1 MMACAARK
9 AIRGSESVTVMVMR
23 LVLGTTAVS
32 MVPSK
37 EEMSVSCMMVL
48 RMMELFSS
56 SVNSPA
62 RLLVEDRLEYTDV
75 ELPRVVTTKVVVVR

>member
-32 MVPSK
+32 MVPLK
-37 EEMSVSCMMVL
+37 EEMSVSCRMVL

>member
-1 MMACAARK
+1 
-9 AIRGSESVTVMVMR
+9 
-23 LVLGTTAVS
+23 
-32 MVPSK
+32 
-37 EEMSVSCMMVL
+37 MVL

-75 ELPRVVTTKVVVVR
+75 ELPRVVTTKVVVVW

>member
-9 AIRGSESVTVMVMR
+9 AIRGSESVTVMVIR
-23 LVLGTTAVS
+23 LVFGTTAVS
-32 MVPSK
+32 MVPLK

>member
-9 AIRGSESVTVMVMR
+9 AIRGSESVTVMVIR
-23 LVLGTTAVS
+23 LVFGTTAVS

>member
-1 MMACAARK
+1 MACAARK

-32 MVPSK
+32 MVPLK

>member
-1 MMACAARK
+1 M
-9 AIRGSESVTVMVMR
+9 
-23 LVLGTTAVS
+23 GTTAVS

-37 EEMSVSCMMVL
+37 EEMSVSCRMVL

>member
-1 MMACAARK
+1 MACAARK
-9 AIRGSESVTVMVMR
+9 AIRGSASVTVMVMR

>member
-1 MMACAARK
+1 MMACAPRK

-23 LVLGTTAVS
+23 LVFGTTAVS